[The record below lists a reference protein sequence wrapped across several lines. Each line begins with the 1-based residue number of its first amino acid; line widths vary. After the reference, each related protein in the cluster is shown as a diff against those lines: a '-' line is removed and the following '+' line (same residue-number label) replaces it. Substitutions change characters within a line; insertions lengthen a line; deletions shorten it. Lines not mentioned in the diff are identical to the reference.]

1 MKTPCKRCRDTM
13 ADALFSKLSEEKQG
27 ELNHHLAQCS
37 RCQEAF
43 GQIQGTLHLLDQEP
57 VTQTDP
63 AVYSRVWRRIEQD
76 LDRDEQAKK
85 PWFFKM
91 VWVPAVAALIIMAL
105 LWLVPDSGPVQNA
118 DPMPDPSSPLA
129 QYLNKAQPLLLSIA
143 NRSEKRVTATGF
155 DPKTERAFAAELAD
169 EALQLRSELAD
180 QESGS
185 MLSLLSDIELLL
197 MQVSNLKT
205 DTYEPGIELVQG
217 FMKQRTILFKISLFE
232 MRNQLS

>member
-1 MKTPCKRCRDTM
+1 MKTPCQRCRDTM
-13 ADALFSKLSEEKQG
+13 ADALFAKLSQERQG
-27 ELNHHLAQCS
+27 ALDAHLTQCS
-37 RCQEAF
+37 RCQEEF
-43 GQIQGTLHLLDQEP
+43 RQIQGTLHLLEKEP
-57 VTQTDP
+57 VVEADP
-63 AVYSRVWRRIEQD
+63 LVYNRVWRRLERD
-76 LDRDEQAKK
+76 LYRDETKK
-85 PWFFKM
+85 SPRIFKM
-91 VWVPAVAALIIMAL
+91 MWVPALAAVVIMAL
-105 LWLVPDSGPVQNA
+105 LWLIPDSSPVQNP
-118 DPMPDPSSPLA
+118 DPLPNPSSPLA

-169 EALQLRSELAD
+169 EALRLRSELAD
-180 QESGS
+180 RESGS
-185 MLSLLSDIELLL
+185 VLSLLSDIELLL